1 MIYAPRIQASFSE
14 PNVPR
19 GYRMTPKGIVR
30 VQPRQIKMDPGSH
43 HKATRRRARK
53 HLDR

>member
-1 MIYAPRIQASFSE
+1 MMHPPRVQAAYQA

-30 VQPRQIKMDPGSH
+30 VNPRRIKMDPDSH
-43 HKATRRRARK
+43 HKATRRRGRK
-53 HLDR
+53 ALAK

>member
-1 MIYAPRIQASFSE
+1 MMFSPISTAFRG

-19 GYRMTPKGIVR
+19 GYQMTPKGIVR
-30 VQPRQIKMDPGSH
+30 VVSRGIKMDAGSH

-53 HLDR
+53 LLGK